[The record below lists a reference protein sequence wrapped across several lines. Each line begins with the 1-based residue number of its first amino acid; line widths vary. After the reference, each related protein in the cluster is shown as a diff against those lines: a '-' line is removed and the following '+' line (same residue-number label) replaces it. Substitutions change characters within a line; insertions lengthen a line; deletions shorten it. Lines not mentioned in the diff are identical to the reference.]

1 MTLTPAQLEL
11 RTRTLGASEVAAA
24 CGISPHRRPI
34 EVWARKVGLAP
45 AEDAATARRFR
56 LGHAMEE
63 AVAGE
68 YRELCG
74 LRTSEMSGYNVP
86 YLLEAREEWPDH
98 DGTVFHS
105 EHSWATATP
114 DRVVVASNGG
124 EWKPTRLVELKTTA
138 GFGAQEWDGYEG
150 TDGFYVGD
158 VPIDYEAQ
166 CLWQMLVTG
175 VHACDLAVLIN
186 GSEFR
191 AYHIA
196 WNEAAAMA
204 LFARAE
210 KWWSSYV
217 TTRVA
222 PPSDGSDAWGDV
234 WEKLHPEPKP
244 GLMMKADAETCA
256 LAKRYVELT
265 ATEAAAKKEKER
277 IKQTFI
283 ERIGDD
289 LGYGNRDEG
298 VKVTWDRGDKGR
310 TDWQQVAKAMN
321 ADAETIAKHTAEPTR
336 RFDVRVKNQGEK

>member
-45 AEDAATARRFR
+45 PEDAATARRFR

-68 YRELCG
+68 YAQLVGINETQLPSHLAIADDVFHDG
-74 LRTSEMSGYNVP
+74 V
-86 YLLEAREEWPDH
+86 
-98 DGTVFHS
+98 DGTVTHPLYP
-105 EHSWATATP
+105 WATATP
-114 DRVVVASNGG
+114 DRVVRTKVEGRFF
-124 EWKPTRLVELKTTA
+124 WTTDRLVELKTTA
-138 GFGAQEWDGYEG
+138 GFGAQGWDGYEG
-150 TDGFYVGD
+150 ADGFYCGD

-191 AYHIA
+191 AYHIP

-210 KWWSSYV
+210 KWWTTYV
-217 TTRVA
+217 TARVA
-222 PPSDGSDAWGDV
+222 PPADGSDAWGDV
-234 WEKLHPEPKP
+234 WEKLHPRDN
-244 GLMMKADAETCA
+244 GLMMPADDEACS
-256 LAKRYVELT
+256 LARRYVELT
-265 ATEAAAKKEKER
+265 GMVNAATEEKDS
-277 IKQTFI
+277 IKQQFQA
-283 ERIGDD
+283 RIADD
-289 LGYGNRDEG
+289 LGYEDKAAG
-298 VKVTWDRGDKGR
+298 VKVTWPRGKTGR
-310 TDWQQVAKAMN
+310 VDWAAVAKAMN
-321 ADAETIAKHTAEPTR
+321 ADAETIAKYTAEPTR
-336 RFDVRVKNQGEK
+336 RFDVRVKNRGEK